1 MRNFMLKKTFLFAL
15 FIFTALSLP
24 QQLDENNL
32 SGNLA
37 YDSKILLQKYKPLE
51 AQQLNL
57 QQPSDRK
64 SPILAGL
71 FSAII
76 PGSGEL
82 YAGEYWK
89 AAIFGVLEAGLIT
102 AAIVYNNKGD
112 IKTEEFENYADNV
125 TENSGW
131 SVVRYAQWINQYKN
145 KNIQIDP
152 DPNKKPWQRVSWE
165 ELNSVEREIQG
176 FSHTLARHGEQQYY
190 EMIGKYHQFSPGWW
204 DFNGGSNNSDISPSF
219 KYYSGLRGDA
229 NDFYNMSTA
238 AVIGIYINHFLS
250 ALDAVWST
258 VQFNKNLA
266 VKVRM
271 DSYQLTDKT
280 EFFPAIYLNYNL

>member
-1 MRNFMLKKTFLFAL
+1 MNKLFVFLFLVSVNFSFAQEK
-15 FIFTALSLP
+15 IQANVT
-24 QQLDENNL
+24 
-32 SGNLA
+32 GNLA
-37 YDSKILLQKYKPLE
+37 YDAKTILAEYKSVE
-51 AQQLNL
+51 AAPLNL
-57 QQPSDRK
+57 QQSSDRK

-71 FSAII
+71 FSVLV

-82 YAGEYWK
+82 YTGEYLK

-102 AAIVYNNKGD
+102 AAIIYNNKGD
-112 IKTEEFENYADNV
+112 SKTEEFENYADNV
-125 TENSGW
+125 TDNSGW
-131 SVVRYAQWINQYKN
+131 SVVRYAQWINQYKD
-145 KNIQIDP
+145 KNIQINP
-152 DPNKKPWQRVSWE
+152 DPNLKPWQRVSWE

-204 DFNGGSNNSDISPSF
+204 DFNGGSNNSDISPAF

-250 ALDAVWST
+250 GLDAVWSA

-271 DSYQLTDKT
+271 DSYQLTNKT
-280 EFFPAIYLNYNL
+280 ELFPAVYLKYNL

>member
-1 MRNFMLKKTFLFAL
+1 MKKIINLLMFLSVNF
-15 FIFTALSLP
+15 SYS
-24 QQLDENNL
+24 QENVQSNI

-37 YDSKILLQKYKPLE
+37 FDAKIILQEYQSVETAP
-51 AQQLNL
+51 LNL
-57 QQPSDRK
+57 QQSSDKK

-71 FSAII
+71 FSVLV

-82 YAGEYWK
+82 YADEYWK

-112 IKTEEFENYADNV
+112 SKTDEFENYADNV
-125 TENSGW
+125 SDNSGW
-131 SVVRYAQWINQYKN
+131 SVVRYAQWINQYKD
-145 KNIQIDP
+145 KNIQINP
-152 DPNKKPWQRVSWE
+152 DQNLKPWQRVSWE

-176 FSHTLARHGEQQYY
+176 FSHTLAPHGEQQYY

-204 DFNGGSNNSDISPSF
+204 DFNGGSNNSEISPAF

-229 NDFYNMSTA
+229 NNFYNLSTA

-250 ALDAVWST
+250 GLDAVWSA

-280 EFFPAIYLNYNL
+280 EFFPAVYLKYNL

>member
-1 MRNFMLKKTFLFAL
+1 MKKLFVILILTSINFSVA
-15 FIFTALSLP
+15 
-24 QQLDENNL
+24 QENLQTNVTGNL
-32 SGNLA
+32 S
-37 YDSKILLQKYKPLE
+37 YDTQTILREYHPVE
-51 AQQLNL
+51 TVSLNL
-57 QQPSDRK
+57 EQSSDKK
-64 SPILAGL
+64 SPVLAGL
-71 FSAII
+71 FSVLI

-89 AAIFGVLEAGLIT
+89 AAIFGILEAGLIT

-112 IKTEEFENYADNV
+112 DKTNEFENYADNV
-125 TENSGW
+125 SDISGW
-131 SVVRYAQWINQYKN
+131 SVVRYAQWINQYKD
-145 KNIQIDP
+145 KNIQINP
-152 DPNKKPWQRVSWE
+152 DPNLKPWQRVSWE

-204 DFNGGSNNSDISPSF
+204 DFNGGSNNSEISPAF

-229 NDFYNMSTA
+229 NNFYNLSTA

-250 ALDAVWST
+250 GLDAVWSV

-271 DSYQLTDKT
+271 DSYQLTDKM
-280 EFFPAIYLNYNL
+280 ELFPAVYLKYNL

>member
-1 MRNFMLKKTFLFAL
+1 MKKLFVILILTSINFSVAQKNLQTNV
-15 FIFTALSLP
+15 TG
-24 QQLDENNL
+24 NL
-32 SGNLA
+32 S
-37 YDSKILLQKYKPLE
+37 YDTQTILREYHPVE
-51 AQQLNL
+51 TVSLNL
-57 QQPSDRK
+57 EQSSDKK
-64 SPILAGL
+64 SPVLAGL
-71 FSAII
+71 FSVLI

-89 AAIFGVLEAGLIT
+89 AAIFGILEAGLIT

-112 IKTEEFENYADNV
+112 DKTNEFENYADNV
-125 TENSGW
+125 SDNSGW
-131 SVVRYAQWINQYKN
+131 SVVRYAQWINQYKD
-145 KNIQIDP
+145 KNIQINP
-152 DPNKKPWQRVSWE
+152 DPNLKPWQRVSWE

-204 DFNGGSNNSDISPSF
+204 DFNGGSNNSEISPAF

-229 NDFYNMSTA
+229 NNFYNLSTA

-250 ALDAVWST
+250 GLDAVWSV

-271 DSYQLTDKT
+271 DSYQLTDKM
-280 EFFPAIYLNYNL
+280 ELFPAVYLKYNL

>member
-1 MRNFMLKKTFLFAL
+1 MNKLFVFLFLVSVNFSFAQEKIQTNVTGNL
-15 FIFTALSLP
+15 TYDAKIILAEYKSVEAAPLNLP
-24 QQLDENNL
+24 Q
-32 SGNLA
+32 S
-37 YDSKILLQKYKPLE
+37 
-51 AQQLNL
+51 
-57 QQPSDRK
+57 SDRK

-71 FSAII
+71 FSVLV

-82 YAGEYWK
+82 YTGEYLK

-112 IKTEEFENYADNV
+112 SKTEEFENYADNV
-125 TENSGW
+125 TDNSGW
-131 SVVRYAQWINQYKN
+131 SVVRYAQWINQYKD
-145 KNIQIDP
+145 KNIQINP
-152 DPNKKPWQRVSWE
+152 DPNLKPWQRVSWE

-204 DFNGGSNNSDISPSF
+204 DFNGGSNNSDISPAF

-250 ALDAVWST
+250 GLDAVWSA

-271 DSYQLTDKT
+271 ASYQLNNKT
-280 EFFPAIYLNYNL
+280 ELFPAVYLKYNL

>member
-1 MRNFMLKKTFLFAL
+1 MNKLFVFLCLVSVNFSFAQEK
-15 FIFTALSLP
+15 IQANVT
-24 QQLDENNL
+24 
-32 SGNLA
+32 GNLA
-37 YDSKILLQKYKPLE
+37 YDTKTILAEYKSVE
-51 AQQLNL
+51 AAPLNL
-57 QQPSDRK
+57 QHSSDRK

-71 FSAII
+71 FSVLV

-82 YAGEYWK
+82 YTGEYLK

-112 IKTEEFENYADNV
+112 SKTEEFENYADNV
-125 TENSGW
+125 TDNSGW
-131 SVVRYAQWINQYKN
+131 SVVRYAQWINQYKD
-145 KNIQIDP
+145 KNIQINP
-152 DPNKKPWQRVSWE
+152 DPNLKPWQRVSWE

-204 DFNGGSNNSDISPSF
+204 DFNGGSNNSDISPAF

-250 ALDAVWST
+250 GLDAVWSA

-271 DSYQLTDKT
+271 DSYQLTNKT
-280 EFFPAIYLNYNL
+280 ELFPAVYLKYNL

>member
-1 MRNFMLKKTFLFAL
+1 MNKLFVFLFLVSVNFSFAQEK
-15 FIFTALSLP
+15 IQANVT
-24 QQLDENNL
+24 
-32 SGNLA
+32 GNLA
-37 YDSKILLQKYKPLE
+37 YDAKTILAEYKSVE
-51 AQQLNL
+51 AAPLNL
-57 QQPSDRK
+57 QQSSDRK

-71 FSAII
+71 FSVLV

-82 YAGEYWK
+82 YTGEYLK

-112 IKTEEFENYADNV
+112 SKTEEFENYADNV
-125 TENSGW
+125 TDNSGW
-131 SVVRYAQWINQYKN
+131 SVVRYAQWINQYKD
-145 KNIQIDP
+145 KNIQINP
-152 DPNKKPWQRVSWE
+152 DPNLKPWQRVSWE

-204 DFNGGSNNSDISPSF
+204 DFNGGSNNSDISPAF

-250 ALDAVWST
+250 GLDAVWSA

-271 DSYQLTDKT
+271 DSYQLTNKT
-280 EFFPAIYLNYNL
+280 ELFPAVYLKYNL

>member
-1 MRNFMLKKTFLFAL
+1 MKKLFAL
-15 FIFTALSLP
+15 LVFVIFNSPFAQENLQNSITGNLSYDTKTILQEFHSTETAPLSLP
-24 QQLDENNL
+24 QSPN
-32 SGNLA
+32 
-37 YDSKILLQKYKPLE
+37 
-51 AQQLNL
+51 
-57 QQPSDRK
+57 RK

-71 FSAII
+71 FSVLI

-82 YAGEYWK
+82 YTGEYWK

-112 IKTEEFENYADNV
+112 SKTEEFENYADNV
-125 TENSGW
+125 TDNSGW
-131 SVVRYAQWINQYKN
+131 SVVRYAQWINQYKD
-145 KNIQIDP
+145 KNIQINP
-152 DPNKKPWQRVSWE
+152 DQNLKPWQRVSWE

-176 FSHTLARHGEQQYY
+176 FSHTLAYHGEQQYY

-204 DFNGGSNNSDISPSF
+204 DFNGGSNNAEISPAF

-250 ALDAVWST
+250 GLDAVWSA

-266 VKVRM
+266 VKVRI
-271 DSYQLTDKT
+271 DTYQLTDRA
-280 EFFPAIYLNYNL
+280 EFFPAVYLKYNL

>member
-1 MRNFMLKKTFLFAL
+1 MRNFMLKKSWLVTLL
-15 FIFTALSLP
+15 IFTAVSFS
-24 QQLDENNL
+24 QQSNENYL

-37 YDSKILLQKYKPLE
+37 YDSKILLREYNSLE
-51 AQQLNL
+51 AQPLNL
-57 QQPSDRK
+57 PQPSDRK

-71 FSAII
+71 FSAIL

-82 YAGEYWK
+82 YTGEYLK

-112 IKTEEFENYADNV
+112 SKTDEFENYADNV

-131 SVVRYAQWINQYKN
+131 SVVRYAQWINQYKD

-165 ELNSVEREIQG
+165 ELNDVERQIQG

-204 DFNGGSNNSDISPSF
+204 DFNGGSNNSEISNSF
-219 KYYSGLRGDA
+219 RYYSGLRGDA

-250 ALDAVWST
+250 ALDGVWSA

-266 VKVRM
+266 IKVRM
-271 DSYQLTDKT
+271 DSYQLTDKS
-280 EFFPAIYLNYNL
+280 EYFPALYLNYNL

>member
-1 MRNFMLKKTFLFAL
+1 MNKLFVFLFLISVNFSFAQEK
-15 FIFTALSLP
+15 IQANVT
-24 QQLDENNL
+24 
-32 SGNLA
+32 GNLA
-37 YDSKILLQKYKPLE
+37 SDAKTILAEYKSVE
-51 AQQLNL
+51 AAPLNL
-57 QQPSDRK
+57 QQSSDRK

-71 FSAII
+71 FSVLV

-82 YAGEYWK
+82 YTGEYLK

-112 IKTEEFENYADNV
+112 SKTDEFQNYADNV
-125 TENSGW
+125 TDNSGW
-131 SVVRYAQWINQYKN
+131 SVVRYAQWINQYKD
-145 KNIQIDP
+145 KNIQINP
-152 DPNKKPWQRVSWE
+152 DPNLKPWQRVSWE

-176 FSHTLARHGEQQYY
+176 FSHTLAQHGEQQYY

-204 DFNGGSNNSDISPSF
+204 DFNGGSNNSDISPAF

-250 ALDAVWST
+250 GLDAVWSA
-258 VQFNKNLA
+258 VQFNKDLA

-271 DSYQLTDKT
+271 DSYQLTNKT
-280 EFFPAIYLNYNL
+280 ELFPAVYLKYNL

>member
-1 MRNFMLKKTFLFAL
+1 MKNIFVFLLISAVNF
-15 FIFTALSLP
+15 SLAQEKL
-24 QQLDENNL
+24 QQKITGNL
-32 SGNLA
+32 S
-37 YDSKILLQKYKPLE
+37 YDSKIILQEYE
-51 AQQLNL
+51 AFETATLNL
-57 QQPSDRK
+57 QPSSDRK

-71 FSAII
+71 FSVIL

-82 YAGEYWK
+82 YSGEYLK

-112 IKTEEFENYADNV
+112 SKTDEFENYADNV
-125 TENSGW
+125 TDNSGW
-131 SVVRYAQWINQYKN
+131 SVVRYAQWINQYKD
-145 KNIQIDP
+145 KNIQINP
-152 DPNKKPWQRVSWE
+152 DPNLKPWQRVSWE

-176 FSHTLARHGEQQYY
+176 FSHTLAPHGDQQYY

-204 DFNGGSNNSDISPSF
+204 DFAGGSNNSEISQAF

-250 ALDAVWST
+250 GLDAVWSA

-271 DSYQLTDKT
+271 DSYQLTERT
-280 EFFPAIYLNYNL
+280 EFFPAVYLKYNL

>member
-1 MRNFMLKKTFLFAL
+1 MLIKTLLIIF
-15 FIFTALSLP
+15 FILVKISFP
-24 QQLDENNL
+24 QQFAEYNL

-37 YDSKILLQKYKPLE
+37 YDSRILLQQYKSLETQPLNF
-51 AQQLNL
+51 QM
-57 QQPSDRK
+57 PSDRK

-76 PGSGEL
+76 PGGGEL

-89 AAIFGVLEAGLIT
+89 AAIFGVLEAGVIT

-112 IKTEEFENYADNV
+112 SKTEEFENFADNV
-125 TENSGW
+125 TDNSGW
-131 SVVRYAQWINQYKN
+131 SVVRYAQWINEYKG
-145 KNIQIDP
+145 KTIRIDP
-152 DPNKKPWQRVSWE
+152 DPNKKPWQRVNWE
-165 ELNSVEREIQG
+165 ELNNVEREIEG
-176 FSHTLARHGEQQYY
+176 FSHTLAGHGEQQYY

-229 NDFYNMSTA
+229 NDFYNMSTT

-280 EFFPAIYLNYNL
+280 EFFPALYLNYNL